1 MRANVKNGVEMNP
14 AIVVDD
20 DILKRARFRAI
31 REYASVNA
39 LFREYLAAYA
49 GVDRRRDRAC
59 ERLLAL
65 SQSRGSRR
73 GGATWTRDALH
84 ER

>member
-1 MRANVKNGVEMNP
+1 MSNLT
-14 AIVVDD
+14 IVVDD
-20 DILKRARFRAI
+20 DILKRARIRAI
-31 REYASVNA
+31 QEDMSVNWV
-39 LFREYLAAYA
+39 LREYLAVYA
-49 GVDRRRDRAC
+49 GFHRRRDRAC

-65 SQSRGSRR
+65 SQSHGSGR